1 MSLAK
6 LVLAE
11 PFKPIQNIVLTKNPF
26 VIGRNSDCDLILD
39 RPSISKHHVR
49 ITFDGE
55 QHLVDDLESKNG
67 TMLNGETIQSGT
79 LENDDVITIGGID
92 LIFQKI
98 LQEQVQADLEKNLN
112 MFKSALRYTK
122 SINANQILEP
132 ILDEIMN
139 ALMRLSQGER
149 GFLLLADED
158 NRLQMK
164 RSVNI
169 TSEELHEENS
179 RLSLTAVEKAVQSRQ
194 TVAVSNALDDS
205 YFGGQT
211 SVQELAL
218 RTLVCIPI
226 VGDQDKV
233 LGILY
238 ADSSSNKQQFTQ
250 LDVDVLES
258 LAANAGIAIE
268 NANLNCEIWNL
279 IDRAS
284 DILKQ
289 VEQKTDL
296 ESGLQQSL
304 RNTLDSLSVLDQKR
318 GSRRKKDPT

>member
-11 PFKPIQNIVLTKNPF
+11 PFKPIQNIVLAKNPF
-26 VIGRNSDCDLILD
+26 IIGRNADCDLILD

-55 QHLVDDLESKNG
+55 QYIAHDLESKNG
-67 TMLNGETIQSGT
+67 TMLNGKTIQTAT
-79 LENDDVITIGGID
+79 LKDSDIITLGGID
-92 LIFQKI
+92 LIFQRI
-98 LQEQVQADLEKNLN
+98 LQEQLQADLEKNLD
-112 MFKSALRYTK
+112 MFKSAMRFTK
-122 SINANQILEP
+122 AINANQILDP

-139 ALMRLSQGER
+139 ALMRLSQAER
-149 GFLLLADED
+149 GFLLLADEQ
-158 NRLQMK
+158 NGLQMK

-169 TSEELHEENS
+169 TSEELKDEGS
-179 RLSLTAVEKAVQSRQ
+179 RLSVTAVDKALQSHQ

-226 VGDQDKV
+226 VGDEDRV

-268 NANLNCEIWNL
+268 NANLNSEIWNL

-296 ESGLQQSL
+296 EGGLQQSL
-304 RNTLDSLSVLDQKR
+304 RNTLDSLSVLDRKR
-318 GSRRKKDPT
+318 SSRRKRDLT

>member
-11 PFKPIQNIVLTKNPF
+11 PFKPIQNIVLAKNPF
-26 VIGRNSDCDLILD
+26 IIGRNADCDLILD

-55 QHLVDDLESKNG
+55 QYVAHDLESKNG
-67 TMLNGETIQSGT
+67 TMLNGKTIQTGT
-79 LENDDVITIGGID
+79 LKDKDIITIGGID
-92 LIFQKI
+92 LIFQRI
-98 LQEQVQADLEKNLN
+98 LQEQIQADLEKNLD
-112 MFKSALRYTK
+112 MFKSAMRFTK
-122 SINANQILEP
+122 AINANQILDS

-139 ALMRLSQGER
+139 ALMRLSQAER
-149 GFLLLADED
+149 GFLLLADEQ
-158 NRLQMK
+158 NGLQMK

-169 TSEELHEENS
+169 TSEELNEEGS
-179 RLSLTAVEKAVQSRQ
+179 RLSVTAVEKAVQSRQ

-226 VGDQDKV
+226 VGDDNRV

-268 NANLNCEIWNL
+268 NANLNGEIWNL

-304 RNTLDSLSVLDQKR
+304 RNTLDSLSMLDRKR
-318 GSRRKKDPT
+318 SSRRKKDLA